1 MPIEN
6 DFLHIY
12 RNADPKKKLDILLK
26 NYSAVPR
33 KIDFF
38 QIKIRN
44 DIKNEQ
50 EYLRGQR
57 RGEIGVR
64 VQTSKKSNPTEEEAI
79 SNLTLDEAFLTGEI
93 NRSVLNGIENASKYE
108 ADIKTVSVLKSDY
121 ELLSLIVDNL
131 DETDGELLRL
141 RYIEKKTL
149 SVIGDKFEIHED
161 TVRKRLKIILEEI
174 DGEILGSFELSS
186 KILRTYDPGRGGRAG

>member
-1 MPIEN
+1 MKN
-6 DFLHIY
+6 SSDFLDDY

-26 NYSAVPR
+26 NYSAVPQ
-33 KIDFF
+33 KIKFF

-57 RGEIGVR
+57 RGETGVR

-79 SNLTLDEAFLTGEI
+79 SNLTLDEAFQTGKVS
-93 NRSVLNGIENASKYE
+93 RSVLNGIENASKYE
-108 ADIKTVSVLKSDY
+108 ADIKTVSVLKSDF
-121 ELLSLIVDNL
+121 ELLSLIVDSL
-131 DETDGELLRL
+131 DESDGELLRL
-141 RYIEKKTL
+141 RYTEKKTFG
-149 SVIGDKFEIHED
+149 VIGEEFDLHED
-161 TVRKRLKIILEEI
+161 TVRKRLKILLEEI

-186 KILRTYDPGRGGRAG
+186 KILRPYDPGRGGKAG